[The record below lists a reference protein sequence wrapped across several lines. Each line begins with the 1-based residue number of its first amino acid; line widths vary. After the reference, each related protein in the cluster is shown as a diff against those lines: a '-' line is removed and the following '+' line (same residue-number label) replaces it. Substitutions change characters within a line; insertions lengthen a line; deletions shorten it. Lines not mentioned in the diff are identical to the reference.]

1 MGGGLRGG
9 IRSFAVV
16 VTFSVYFAQR
26 PLYTCNIS
34 VFVNKTLMIIPSCE
48 EHSVY
53 LVSSIR

>member
-26 PLYTCNIS
+26 QLYTCNIS
-34 VFVNKTLMIIPSCE
+34 VFVNKTLMILPSCE
-48 EHSVY
+48 GHWTLRISG
-53 LVSSIR
+53 